1 MWSDEDHTPKWF
13 FNARDTLL
21 LSTTR
26 SGKGV
31 QNLSRYA
38 PVIKLDR
45 YTNCLRRN
53 SAWRGGCKRPHHSD
67 TGHELEACC
76 VT

>member
-1 MWSDEDHTPKWF
+1 MWSDEDHTKVVL
-13 FNARDTLL
+13 NARDTLL

-45 YTNCLRRN
+45 YASCLRRD
-53 SAWRGGCKRPHHSD
+53 SAWYWGCKCPHHSD
-67 TGHELEACC
+67 TGHEQEACC

>member
-1 MWSDEDHTPKWF
+1 VWSDEDHTKVVL
-13 FNARDTLL
+13 NARDTLL

-26 SGKGV
+26 SGKGA
-31 QNLSRYA
+31 QNVSRYA

-45 YTNCLRRN
+45 YASCLRRD
-53 SAWRGGCKRPHHSD
+53 SSWLGWCKRPHHSD